1 MVFIKDG
8 TIRLLGQEIYTYTFL
23 YDVSQIELLSLLYLL
38 LFYLF
43 TGGLGPGHEVHPTDT
58 ERREHGRLLQSLQYT
73 AMYTYSNKRP
83 TNVTRWSDHDTN
95 LYLNTLSSG
104 MCPQI

>member
-1 MVFIKDG
+1 MLLFETLSLYG
-8 TIRLLGQEIYTYTFL
+8 RLIRLLGQEIYTYTFL

-58 ERREHGRLLQSLQYT
+58 ERREHGRLPSVH
-73 AMYTYSNKRP
+73 SH
-83 TNVTRWSDHDTN
+83 VH
-95 LYLNTLSSG
+95 
-104 MCPQI
+104 IF